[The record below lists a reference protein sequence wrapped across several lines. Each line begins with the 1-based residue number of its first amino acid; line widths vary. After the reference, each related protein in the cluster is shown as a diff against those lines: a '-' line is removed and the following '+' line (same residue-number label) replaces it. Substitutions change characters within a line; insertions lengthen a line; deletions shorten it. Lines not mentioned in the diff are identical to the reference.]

1 MWTNHPIP
9 KRSCNIY
16 SMLFSLEALA
26 VILYVY
32 VQDLCVKGEVKGI
45 LKIQRV
51 CGGVGGGP
59 GSVSS
64 TLTVTYLVEEI
75 TDEPHTG
82 DPTTTQHWLTESEI
96 GLQPKFAVESSTVL
110 LLKAVGGK
118 LKGGEA
124 AYPCEVLECVP
135 VGGGGKIERRRASER
150 TGERP
155 QLVRAKSLE
164 DQMLLQSGYG
174 EKGECTFLHLF
185 LAPFSC
191 TIFLHLFLP
200 LGNANSVA

>member
-1 MWTNHPIP
+1 M
-9 KRSCNIY
+9 
-16 SMLFSLEALA
+16 
-26 VILYVY
+26 
-32 VQDLCVKGEVKGI
+32 KGEVKGI

-51 CGGVGGGP
+51 CGGCGP

-64 TLTVTYLVEEI
+64 TLTVTYLVEQL
-75 TDEPHTG
+75 TNDPHTG
-82 DPTTTQHWLTESEI
+82 DGDPISTATKHWLTESEI
-96 GLQPKFAVESSTVL
+96 GMQPKFAVESSTVV

-124 AYPCEVLECVP
+124 VYPCEVLECVT
-135 VGGGGKIERRRASER
+135 VGGEGKVARRRESER

-174 EKGECTFLHLF
+174 EKGVCWCACFI
-185 LAPFSC
+185 AP
-191 TIFLHLFLP
+191 
-200 LGNANSVA
+200 